1 MVANI
6 YKFSYLPVFIKEGMA
21 ELTHG
26 IDDFRTNSIEKL
38 TGDYSLLAQS
48 LVFDEEPVTISDV
61 DNPTYAG
68 GYMFLR
74 YLARQMSDLTI
85 NNSTSY
91 TTVEIFNG
99 DDSINNTAS
108 NVTINSGFG
117 NDSVSAYGDKILVD
131 ASTGNNFV
139 HFYSDA
145 YNVTL
150 NGGTDNDSIK
160 SYNTNGVRYGRRR

>member
-1 MVANI
+1 MHELTHAVMRANI
-6 YKFSYLPVFIKEGMA
+6 NYFDYLPAFIKEGMA

-26 IDDFRTNSIEKL
+26 IDDFRTNDIEKL
-38 TGDYSLLAQS
+38 AGDYSLLAQS

-74 YLARQMSDLTI
+74 YLARQMGDLTI
-85 NNSTSY
+85 NNSKSY
-91 TTVEIFNG
+91 TTVETFNG
-99 DDSINNTAS
+99 NDSIESSGS
-108 NVTINSGFG
+108 NVTISSGFG

-150 NGGTDNDSIK
+150 NEGTGN
-160 SYNTNGVRYGRRR
+160 NTVESAAV